1 MNIKATVST
10 LMLLLCMVLGTSQAW
25 GQELT
30 AHGKVVDQQGDPLIG
45 VTVQVTAKPGLGT
58 ITNFDGEFSLRL
70 DKKDILTF
78 SYVGFQTRE
87 IAVSEVSMPL
97 TVTLLE
103 DRELLDEVVVIG
115 YGSLDKKEL
124 SSSIVQISK
133 ESFNQGAMNNPMEM
147 VAGKVAG
154 LNVSTSAAADPNA
167 SSSLQIRGATSISAS
182 NGPLVVVD
190 GIAGADIRNI
200 AAQALSPSRY

>member
-87 IAVSEVSMPL
+87 VAVSEVSMPL

-115 YGSLDKKEL
+115 YGSLD
-124 SSSIVQISK
+124 
-133 ESFNQGAMNNPMEM
+133 
-147 VAGKVAG
+147 
-154 LNVSTSAAADPNA
+154 
-167 SSSLQIRGATSISAS
+167 
-182 NGPLVVVD
+182 
-190 GIAGADIRNI
+190 
-200 AAQALSPSRY
+200 